1 MSSTSMMSP
10 VMTASMMVAMMLPSI
25 TPTLWRHRRHLR
37 ATRTLRA
44 GRRTTLFALGY
55 ASVWT
60 TIGLALSALSAEL
73 SRTRVGSPM
82 NAPFAPSIIGAV
94 ILCGGIL
101 QRSRWKAKQ
110 LLRCR
115 QACAAPSTVSK
126 SVMSALGNGWRLG
139 LDCGLSCAA
148 PMAVL
153 FVTGILDA
161 RMMLVITAAIT
172 AERVAPSGARIAR
185 LTGALA
191 MIAGSVMCVR
201 AIGPSM
207 PKAAY
212 AATYFSDDHQL
223 GTRLARCQS
232 RRLGRRHAACKPEQI
247 RTSGGLRAGSPR
259 AMLQ

>member
-94 ILCGGIL
+94 ILCAGIL
-101 QRSRWKAKQ
+101 QRSRWKEKQ

-126 SVMSALGNGWRLG
+126 SVMSALGDGSRLG

-153 FVTGILDA
+153 FVTGIMDA

-172 AERVAPSGARIAR
+172 AERVGPSGARIAR

-212 AATYFSDDHQL
+212 AATYFSDHQL
-223 GTRLARCQS
+223 GARLARCQS
-232 RRLGRRHAACKPEQI
+232 RRLGRRHAAGKPEQI